1 MDKLLDGVLDVS
13 CETCAYKMTEQVQMP
28 HGNCWGCGLSYF
40 KYEPN
45 DTIKEIDRLIKLG
58 RRYDT
63 DTEINRVKE
72 CRWAKEVK

>member
-1 MDKLLDGVLDVS
+1 MDKLLAELGVRK
-13 CETCAYKMTEQVQMP
+13 CENCEYYEKNIDEYNCFECFESKMKI
-28 HGNCWGCGLSYF
+28 NF
-40 KYEPN
+40 EPN